1 VEKVLA
7 DTTVLSNFA
16 VVEREDLLRQVFG
29 EDVVSVTEV
38 IKELQQGEA
47 KGLVPRRDWSW
58 LVVLNRTTQHSYTS

>member
-7 DTTVLSNFA
+7 DTAVLSNFA

-38 IKELQQGEA
+38 IKKLQQGEA
-47 KGLVPRRDWSW
+47 KGLVPRRETGVGLWC
-58 LVVLNRTTQHSYTS
+58 